1 METVSLLYPKGYDS
15 YEQDSFT
22 NFDFVDNLGING
34 LIYLKKDGFL
44 GVPNLDLKNYFTK
57 NPEVLNYRINVIDDI
72 YNNPGIYDVFCQ
84 VVPLI
89 QNICDMRKVT
99 SQSDM
104 TTESNLFSVKILEMY
119 VEIMDILGEGLL
131 KYTVTS
137 QGLKDF
143 CAIVRER
150 YEGSEYQTLKQEL
163 SKMET
168 RIGNIKSVTLGINM
182 DGSLQAQDAG
192 LVSIN
197 TKEYKNGSI
206 VDKLL
211 GKGGEDSF
219 TCMTSLSSI
228 LKTLDKHDQLAF
240 QTTIY
245 HCLNQIFRRNVRS
258 FEPLINK
265 YFSGSTDFLVAVLND
280 LRFINASMK
289 FVFDMKDRGLSMCK
303 PVIAPMKDKL
313 CSLKS
318 AYNPMVSIRVPDSN
332 IVTNDFDFDDNGR
345 FYIITGPNHGGKSV
359 FLYTVGIVQALFQ
372 LGIYVPA
379 VSATISPVDNIFTH
393 FPSSDENN
401 YGKGRLEFECDKLS
415 KILDKVNKD
424 SMLLLDEAF
433 SSTSGDE
440 ASYIASEVIT
450 ALGIIGLRGLFVTHI
465 HNLPMKVAEFNS
477 HPDNRSKID
486 NLAAQMENK
495 EDGKRSYK
503 LVRTTPDGLSYA
515 KDIAK
520 KYGLELDKI
529 IERNNEKTI

>member
-1 METVSLLYPKGYDS
+1 METVSLLYPKGYDGFD
-15 YEQDSFT
+15 QDGFT
-22 NFDFVDNLGING
+22 DFEFVDNLGING
-34 LIYLKKDGFL
+34 LIYLRRESFL
-44 GVPNLDLKNYFTK
+44 GVPNLDLKTYFTK
-57 NPEVLNYRINVIDDI
+57 NPKVLEYRIEVIDDI
-72 YNNPGIYDVFCQ
+72 YQNPKIYEIFTK

-99 SQSDM
+99 NQSDM
-104 TTESNLFSVKILEMY
+104 TTESNLFSIKILEMY

-131 KYTVTS
+131 KYNVHST
-137 QGLKDF
+137 GLLEFSD
-143 CAIVRER
+143 IVRNR
-150 YEGSEYQTLKQEL
+150 YESEEYKTLKVEL
-163 SKMET
+163 GKMEN
-168 RIGNIKSVTLGINM
+168 RIGNIKSITLGINM
-182 DGSLQAQDAG
+182 DGSLQARDAG

-219 TCMTSLSSI
+219 SCITGLSSV

-240 QTTIY
+240 QATIN
-245 HCLNQIFRRNVRS
+245 HCLNQIFRRNIRG

-280 LRFINASMK
+280 MRFINAAMK
-289 FVFDMKDRGLSMCK
+289 FIFDMTNRGLSMCK
-303 PVIAPMKDKL
+303 PSICKMQDKMCL
-313 CSLKS
+313 LKG

-332 IVTNDFDFDDNGR
+332 IVTNDFEFDDKGR

-359 FLYTVGIVQALFQ
+359 FLYTVGMVQALFQ
-372 LGIYVPA
+372 LGLYVPA
-379 VSATISPVDNIFTH
+379 EFAAISPVDNIFTH

-415 KILDKVNKD
+415 HILDKVNEN
-424 SMLLLDEAF
+424 SILLMDEAF

-465 HNLPMKVAEFNS
+465 HNLPMKVSQFNA
-477 HPDNRSKID
+477 HPENKSKID
-486 NLAAQMENK
+486 NLAAQMENRQ
-495 EDGKRSYK
+495 DGLRSYK
-503 LVRTTPDGLSYA
+503 LVRTMPDGLSYA

-529 IERNNEKTI
+529 IEKSKEKLN